1 MINCVRCWNV
11 NRVGVLMSEKV
22 SALID
27 DELDELDQRRVL
39 DAMKNDAEL
48 RGTWERYHVIRA
60 ALNHQLSVV
69 VSPGLAQR
77 VRARLEAEA
86 DRTAA
91 SLRFWPLAGGFA
103 AAASIAVVAIV
114 SVQALRAPTA
124 PVGAMPAVAINADAP
139 VPPAAVAINAE
150 APVPAAVVTSDDKSP
165 VVTPVNA
172 AASATKSQDQLH
184 YYLVGHNEFMPT
196 GGMGNML
203 PYVRVVADGQD
214 K

>member
-11 NRVGVLMSEKV
+11 NWVGVLMNERI

-39 DAMKNDAEL
+39 DALKNDAGL

-60 ALNHQLSVV
+60 ALNHQLSFLA
-69 VSPGLAQR
+69 SPGLPER
-77 VRARLEAEA
+77 VRARLEAES

-124 PVGAMPAVAINADAP
+124 SVGAMPPAVAINAETP
-139 VPPAAVAINAE
+139 VSPAAVAINTE
-150 APVPAAVVTSDDKSP
+150 APLPAVASGGKP
-165 VVTPVNA
+165 AIATPVE
-172 AASATKSQDQLH
+172 ATAPARNPGEQLH

-203 PYVRVVADGQD
+203 PYVRVVVDSQD

>member
-1 MINCVRCWNV
+1 MN
-11 NRVGVLMSEKV
+11 EKI

-39 DAMKNDAEL
+39 DAVKNDAEL
-48 RGTWERYHVIRA
+48 RGRWERYHVIRA
-60 ALNHQLSVV
+60 ALNHQLSVL
-69 VSPGLAQR
+69 VSPGLPDR
-77 VRARLEAEA
+77 VRARLEAESA
-86 DRTAA
+86 RPAA

-103 AAASIAVVAIV
+103 AAASIAVIAIV
-114 SVQALRAPTA
+114 AVQALRAPIA
-124 PVGAMPAVAINADAP
+124 PIAVTPTVATSA
-139 VPPAAVAINAE
+139 VVTPAAVATNTAT
-150 APVPAAVVTSDDKSP
+150 PLPATVVATGEKP
-165 VVTPVNA
+165 AVVTPVETA
-172 AASATKSQDQLH
+172 APVTTSEDRLH